1 MIGAVE
7 SKSLIL
13 FYQVNFYR
21 FSISWPR
28 IFPDGTA
35 SSYNQKGMDYY
46 ISLVDELVTNGKSLL
61 TNAQTEAPASPH
73 KYEAPPPTDILL
85 LIDME
90 IIPFFI
96 IGI

>member
-1 MIGAVE
+1 MIGAVV

-46 ISLVDELVTNGKSLL
+46 ISLVDELVNNSKSLL
-61 TNAQTEAPASPH
+61 TLSLRRQLAL
-73 KYEAPPPTDILL
+73 IGVRLL
-85 LIDME
+85 Q
-90 IIPFFI
+90 
-96 IGI
+96 

>member
-46 ISLVDELVTNGKSLL
+46 ISLVDELVNNSKSLL
-61 TNAQTEAPASPH
+61 TNTQPEAPALISLR
-73 KYEAPPPTDILL
+73 LL
-85 LIDME
+85 H
-90 IIPFFI
+90 
-96 IGI
+96 